1 MGRKK
6 KENKPKPNKDKV
18 RIVESDPITLRK
30 VIRKHID
37 DATIRKPKPTL
48 FMSIRKLINKFIN
61 LMEKLWQK

>member
-18 RIVESDPITLRK
+18 RIVLSNIKRTYN
-30 VIRKHID
+30 
-37 DATIRKPKPTL
+37 T
-48 FMSIRKLINKFIN
+48 KLINKFIN

>member
-18 RIVESDPITLRK
+18 RFVESEPITLRK

-37 DATIRKPKPTL
+37 DATIHKPKPTL

>member
-37 DATIRKPKPTL
+37 DATIHKPKPTL
-48 FMSIRKLINKFIN
+48 YMSIRK
-61 LMEKLWQK
+61 